1 MLVAISLQARAP
13 QRRGSFR
20 LQILMISLPRVVMLP
35 NYRLPRLHVPSGT
48 GGCSQNAHCKSVD
61 VGADE

>member
-1 MLVAISLQARAP
+1 VLQPIWHDKAETALLVAIRLQARAP

-35 NYRLPRLHVPSGT
+35 N
-48 GGCSQNAHCKSVD
+48 
-61 VGADE
+61 